1 MGTDVAAFA
10 KQLKEDGVEAAR
22 QEAEQI
28 KQEARTEADR
38 IIAEAKSAADKFRQ
52 EAESELAKKRTR
64 FEAEL
69 QLVARDL
76 MLNLKQQVEAVA
88 TSLLKDQVTKAFSRE
103 ETIREAILEVLK
115 SQESGLEWELALGPT
130 VGKSLAE
137 LSAGELFKEE
147 AAAVQLTD
155 GFDKAGFELRGVGG
169 SEVIEVSD
177 ESTAEAFRRLMSP
190 ELKKILDAAGEQ
202 QDPS

>member
-22 QEAEQI
+22 EESERI
-28 KQEARTEADR
+28 KNEARTEAGR
-38 IIAEAKSAADKFRQ
+38 MIEEAKGAAQKFQQ
-52 EAESELAKKRTR
+52 EAELELSRKQAR

-76 MLNLKQQVEAVA
+76 MLNLQQQVETIA
-88 TSLLKDQVTKAFSRE
+88 TILLKNKVAMAFDSE
-103 ETIREAILEVLK
+103 ETLREAILAVLK
-115 SQESGLEWELALGPT
+115 SQESGQEWELALGPT

-137 LSAGELFKEE
+137 LTAGELFRDD
-147 AAAVQLTD
+147 AAAVRLTE
-155 GFDKAGFELRGVGG
+155 GFAKAGFELRGVAG

-177 ESTAEAFRRLMSP
+177 ESTAEAFRRLLSP
-190 ELKKILDAAGEQ
+190 ELKKILNTAVEP
-202 QDPS
+202 QDKP